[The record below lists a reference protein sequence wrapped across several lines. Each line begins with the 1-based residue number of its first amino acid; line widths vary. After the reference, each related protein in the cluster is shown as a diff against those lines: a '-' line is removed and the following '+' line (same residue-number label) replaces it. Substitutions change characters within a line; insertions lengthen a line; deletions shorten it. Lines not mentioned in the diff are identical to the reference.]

1 MAQAQTQFFAS
12 DRSGHLSD
20 TATVA
25 RLEALARLLD
35 GAFAIPG
42 TNQRIGLDAIIGLV
56 PVLGSAATA
65 VVSAYI
71 ILEARR
77 LGVPASKIARMVGN
91 VAFDSVIGAIPIAGN
106 VFDVFFRS
114 NQRNVRILLDHLG
127 RRRSPRDIDGT
138 AVRVGERPL

>member
-1 MAQAQTQFFAS
+1 MAQTQTSSFSAERLQDS
-12 DRSGHLSD
+12 EA
-20 TATVA
+20 ATVA

-71 ILEARR
+71 IMEARR
-77 LGVPASKIARMVGN
+77 LGLPGSKV
-91 VAFDSVIGAIPIAGN
+91 AGN

-127 RRRSPRDIDGT
+127 RRRGPRDIDGT

>member
-1 MAQAQTQFFAS
+1 MAQAHPQFFAADHARDTG
-12 DRSGHLSD
+12 DR
-20 TATVA
+20 ATVA

-42 TNQRIGLDAIIGLV
+42 TNQRVGLDAMIGLV

-71 ILEARR
+71 IMEARR
-77 LGVPASKIARMVGN
+77 LGLPRWKVARMIGNLALDSMVG
-91 VAFDSVIGAIPIAGN
+91 SIPIAGN

-127 RRRSPRDIDGT
+127 GRRSAREIDGA
-138 AVRVGERPL
+138 AVRLGERPR

>member
-1 MAQAQTQFFAS
+1 MAQAYTQFFA
-12 DRSGHLSD
+12 DARAEHLSEA
-20 TATVA
+20 ATVA

-42 TNQRIGLDAIIGLV
+42 TNQRVGLDAIVGLV

-77 LGVPASKIARMVGN
+77 LGLPAWKIARMVGN
-91 VAFDSVIGAIPIAGN
+91 VAFDSVLGAVPIAGT

-127 RRRSPRDIDGT
+127 RRPWTRDIDGT
-138 AVRVGERPL
+138 AVRVSEGPL

>member
-1 MAQAQTQFFAS
+1 MAQAHPQFFAADYARNTG
-12 DRSGHLSD
+12 DR
-20 TATVA
+20 ATVA

-42 TNQRIGLDAIIGLV
+42 TNQRVGLDAIIGLV

-71 ILEARR
+71 IMEARR
-77 LGVPASKIARMVGN
+77 LGLPRWKVARMVGN
-91 VAFDSVIGAIPIAGN
+91 LALDSMVGSIPIAGN

-127 RRRSPRDIDGT
+127 RRRSAREIDGT
-138 AVRVGERPL
+138 AVRVGDRPR

>member
-1 MAQAQTQFFAS
+1 MAQAHPQFFAADHARDTG
-12 DRSGHLSD
+12 DRP
-20 TATVA
+20 TVA

-42 TNQRIGLDAIIGLV
+42 TNQRVGLDAIIGLV

-71 ILEARR
+71 IMEARR
-77 LGVPASKIARMVGN
+77 LGLPRWKVARMIGNLALDSMVG
-91 VAFDSVIGAIPIAGN
+91 SIPIAGN

-127 RRRSPRDIDGT
+127 GRRSAREIDGT
-138 AVRVGERPL
+138 AVRLGERPR

>member
-1 MAQAQTQFFAS
+1 MAQAHTQFFAGA
-12 DRSGHLSD
+12 RSEHLSD
-20 TATVA
+20 EATVA

-42 TNQRIGLDAIIGLV
+42 TNQRVGLDAIIGLV

-77 LGVPASKIARMVGN
+77 LGVPAWKIARMVGN
-91 VAFDSVIGAIPIAGN
+91 VAFDSVLGSVPIAGT

-114 NQRNVRILLDHLG
+114 NQRNVRMLLDHLG
-127 RRRSPRDIDGT
+127 RRPATRDIDGV
-138 AVRVGERPL
+138 AVRVSERPL

>member
-1 MAQAQTQFFAS
+1 MAQTHTPFFTAERLQDS
-12 DRSGHLSD
+12 EA
-20 TATVA
+20 ATVA

-71 ILEARR
+71 IMEARR
-77 LGVPASKIARMVGN
+77 LGLPGSKVARMIGN

-127 RRRSPRDIDGT
+127 RRRGPRDIDGT

>member
-1 MAQAQTQFFAS
+1 MAQAHPQFFAADHARDTG
-12 DRSGHLSD
+12 DR
-20 TATVA
+20 ATVA

-42 TNQRIGLDAIIGLV
+42 TNQRVGLDAMIGLV

-71 ILEARR
+71 IMEARR
-77 LGVPASKIARMVGN
+77 LGLPRWKVARMIGNLALDSMVG
-91 VAFDSVIGAIPIAGN
+91 SIPIAGN

-114 NQRNVRILLDHLG
+114 NQRNVRILLDHHGG
-127 RRRSPRDIDGT
+127 RRSAREIDGT
-138 AVRVGERPL
+138 AVRVGERPR

>member
-1 MAQAQTQFFAS
+1 MAQAHPQFFA
-12 DRSGHLSD
+12 DERSRDMGD
-20 TATVA
+20 EATVA

-35 GAFAIPG
+35 GAFAIPA
-42 TNQRIGLDAIIGLV
+42 TNQRVGLDAIIGLV

-65 VVSAYI
+65 VMSAYI

-77 LGVPASKIARMVGN
+77 LGLPGWKVARMIGN
-91 VAFDSVIGAIPIAGN
+91 VALDSVLGSIPIAGN

-127 RRRSPRDIDGT
+127 RRRSAREIDDT
-138 AVRVGERPL
+138 AVRVGERPR

>member
-1 MAQAQTQFFAS
+1 MAHAHTDFFAGA
-12 DRSGHLSD
+12 RAEHLSEA
-20 TATVA
+20 ATVA

-35 GAFAIPG
+35 GALLIPG
-42 TNQRIGLDAIIGLV
+42 TNQRVGLDAVIGLV

-77 LGVPASKIARMVGN
+77 LGLPGWKIARMVGN
-91 VAFDSVIGAIPIAGN
+91 VAFDSVLGSVPIAGT

-127 RRRSPRDIDGT
+127 RRPSTRDIDGT
-138 AVRVGERPL
+138 AVRVSERPL

>member
-1 MAQAQTQFFAS
+1 MAQTQTSFFTAERLHDS
-12 DRSGHLSD
+12 DA
-20 TATVA
+20 ATVA

-71 ILEARR
+71 IMEARR
-77 LGVPASKIARMVGN
+77 LGVPATKIARMIGN
-91 VAFDSVIGAIPIAGN
+91 VAFDSVVGAIPIAGN

-127 RRRSPRDIDGT
+127 RRRGPRDIDGT
-138 AVRVGERPL
+138 AVHVGERPL